1 MVVTDDFT
9 AAGRLL
15 RAGQVVSVHPA
26 PYCLI
31 TTDAGEQVLV
41 LESLLRPMVVQP
53 QCQPVQTHP
62 AQPVEQPQQP
72 HPAQSTIAGLRPH
85 PDFKTEPRRGGSN
98 HWWDDQTML
107 AMRQIGELESNPDLQ
122 YCL

>member
-1 MVVTDDFT
+1 M
-9 AAGRLL
+9 
-15 RAGQVVSVHPA
+15 
-26 PYCLI
+26 
-31 TTDAGEQVLV
+31 
-41 LESLLRPMVVQP
+41 LESLLRPMVV
-53 QCQPVQTHP
+53 
-62 AQPVEQPQQP
+62 QPVEQPQQP

>member
-9 AAGRLL
+9 DDGGLL
-15 RAGQVVSVHPA
+15 RAGQVVWVHPV
-26 PYCLI
+26 PYCQI

-41 LESLLRPMVVQP
+41 LESLLRPMVV
-53 QCQPVQTHP
+53 
-62 AQPVEQPQQP
+62 QPVEQPQQP